1 MASATLDATIQAL
14 QNGPKKIPVS
24 AAIQNIDTWVKE
36 LGSSSD
42 ADVKAIAGDLQSLKN
57 LLQTPSA
64 NDAAIT
70 TLLQKLSKST
80 IAAAGSHSKLKE
92 LGTLLAS

>member
-14 QNGPKKIPVS
+14 QSGPKAIPVS
-24 AAIQNIDTWVKE
+24 AAILNIDTWVKE

-42 ADVKAIAGDLQSLKN
+42 ADVKAIAGDLQRLKI

-64 NDAAIT
+64 NNTAIT
-70 TLLQKLSKST
+70 TLLQKLGKST
-80 IAAAGSHSKLKE
+80 IAAAGSNKKLQE
-92 LGTLLAS
+92 LGTLLAG

>member
-14 QNGPKKIPVS
+14 QSGPKTIPVS
-24 AAIQNIDTWVKE
+24 AAILNIDTWVKE
-36 LGSSSD
+36 LGSSND
-42 ADVKAIAGDLQSLKN
+42 ADVKAIAGDLQSLKS

-64 NDAAIT
+64 NNAAIT

-80 IAAAGSHSKLKE
+80 IAAAGSNSKLKE